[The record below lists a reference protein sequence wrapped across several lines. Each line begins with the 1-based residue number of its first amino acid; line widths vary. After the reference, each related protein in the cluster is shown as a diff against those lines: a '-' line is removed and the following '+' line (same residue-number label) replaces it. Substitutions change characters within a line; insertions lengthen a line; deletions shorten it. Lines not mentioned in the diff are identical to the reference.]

1 MTFVATARAGD
12 AELDARIAAHRRDR
26 PGAWRTIEA
35 DTDLDSSVA
44 TVAPEDVL
52 LLDSLTLWVAWCLD
66 RGVDPLSGWAPVE
79 RAIAERRPPTIV
91 VSDEVGLGIVPPSPL
106 ARRFVDDL
114 GSLHQTVAHQAAT
127 VVLLVAGVPMVVKGS
142 SS

>member
-44 TVAPEDVL
+44 TVGPEDVL
-52 LLDSLTLWVAWCLD
+52 LLDSLTLWVAWALHSAGPD
-66 RGVDPLSGWAPVE
+66 RALAPD
-79 RAIAERRPPTIV
+79 PPTAM
-91 VSDEVGLGIVPPSPL
+91 LHVPASHPGP
-106 ARRFVDDL
+106 AE
-114 GSLHQTVAHQAAT
+114 
-127 VVLLVAGVPMVVKGS
+127 
-142 SS
+142 